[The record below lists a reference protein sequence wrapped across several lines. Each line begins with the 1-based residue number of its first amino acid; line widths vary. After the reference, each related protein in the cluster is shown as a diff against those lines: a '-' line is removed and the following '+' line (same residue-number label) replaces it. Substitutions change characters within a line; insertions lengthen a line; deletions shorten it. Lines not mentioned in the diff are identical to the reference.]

1 MNRST
6 SFVLK
11 GATLYLHRIAR
22 TIFDTLQIPLIGG
35 RTFTQE
41 EVRRNADVAV
51 VTDNLTAR
59 FWPGQDPIGKRIRRG
74 SSSWLSIVGVVREL
88 KYRGLHRQLFCLPW
102 PRSVHRQVRNGAVEV
117 KLYLTVLRLARQR
130 LARTSVHVY

>member
-1 MNRST
+1 VSWYRPHLEISLEM
-6 SFVLK
+6 
-11 GATLYLHRIAR
+11 
-22 TIFDTLQIPLIGG
+22 
-35 RTFTQE
+35 
-41 EVRRNADVAV
+41 
-51 VTDNLTAR
+51 
-59 FWPGQDPIGKRIRRG
+59 IRRFAP
-74 SSSWLSIVGVVREL
+74 SPHTSIREL